1 MRRHDAG
8 AGGDRARPRAVRD
21 GVVMSFEPE
30 VPAAELS
37 DEEAAGFRRL
47 LDKLKSE
54 HRFDLYDYKSAS
66 LVRRVRTRMGQVH
79 ASDFDAYARLLDKDD
94 GEATLLLNTIL
105 INVTGFFRDPE
116 AWAALGQHVV
126 SALADHAAA
135 SGSLRIWSAGCST
148 GEEAYSLA
156 ILLAERAPQL
166 LQSDVKIYATD
177 VDVDALTTARL
188 GLYRLEQLKDLPEG
202 YIGRYFSREGQLYR
216 FRRELRR
223 VCIFGRHNLVDDPPL
238 ARMDLVVC
246 RNVLIYFKTALQER
260 LLPRFYYALRDDGF
274 LFLGKSE
281 SLLARSPWFA
291 PVDTKWRIF
300 RRSRYAPAAPVT
312 PLLQRQPPREQETS
326 VAAPLAGDLDL
337 ATVVQALPTATMVID
352 AHDSVVLW
360 NAAAEALYGI
370 RREQAVGHR
379 FRDLDISY
387 RAEGLRARIEDVRRG
402 STSARLNDVAFTGRG
417 GQVIHVD
424 VAIEALFDQAQ
435 RRLLG
440 ILVSAVDV
448 TAQVSLR
455 ADFQRISEQHE
466 VASEDLQSANEELET
481 TNEELQSTNEEL
493 ETTNEELQSTNT
505 ELLTTVEELQAANT
519 LLGDRTEE
527 VDRLALYHAS
537 VVESVREAVV
547 VLDSALKVTT
557 WNRAA
562 ERLWRVSAGAAIG
575 KSFMQLGLGPV
586 MKAVE
591 GSLRATAE
599 NAGSVELVLADA
611 DGAPHT
617 LRVVPL
623 VDAHGTVQGVVAT
636 AHSRTPPAT
645 REA

>member
-1 MRRHDAG
+1 VTSLD
-8 AGGDRARPRAVRD
+8 
-21 GVVMSFEPE
+21 PE
-30 VPAAELS
+30 VPATELS
-37 DEEAAGFRRL
+37 AEEAAAFRRL
-47 LDKLKSE
+47 LDKLKAE
-54 HRFDLYDYKSAS
+54 HRFDLHDYKSAS
-66 LVRRVRTRMGQVH
+66 LVRRVRTRMTQVH
-79 ASDFDAYARLLDKDD
+79 APDFDAYARLLDMDD
-94 GEATLLLNTIL
+94 DEATLLLNTIL

-116 AWAALGQHVV
+116 AWAALRQHVV
-126 SALADHAAA
+126 PALGEHTAA
-135 SGSLRIWSAGCST
+135 SGSLRLWSAGCST

-166 LQSDVKIYATD
+166 LENDVKIYATD
-177 VDVDALTTARL
+177 VDADALTTARQA
-188 GLYRLEQLKDLPEG
+188 LYRLEQLKDLPEG
-202 YIGRYFSREGQLYR
+202 YIGRYFSREGQFYR

-223 VCIFGRHNLVDDPPL
+223 LCIFGRHNLVDDPPL
-238 ARMDLVVC
+238 ARMDLIVC

-260 LLPRFYYALRDDGF
+260 LLPRFYYAIRDDGF

-291 PVDTKWRIF
+291 PVETKWRIF
-300 RRSRYAPAAPVT
+300 RRTRYAAAGPMT
-312 PLLQRQPPREQETS
+312 PLLRQPPRERGTS
-326 VAAPLAGDLDL
+326 VAEPVAGDLDL
-337 ATVVQALPTATMVID
+337 AAVVEALPTATMVVD
-352 AHDSVVLW
+352 AHDTVVLW
-360 NAAAEALYGI
+360 NTAAEALYGI

-402 STSARLNDVAFTGRG
+402 SSSARLNDVAFTGRG

-424 VAIEALFDQAQ
+424 VSIEALIDQAQ

-455 ADFQRISEQHE
+455 ADLQRISEQHE

-505 ELLTTVEELQAANT
+505 ELLTTVEELQSANT

-557 WNRAA
+557 WNQAA
-562 ERLWRVSAGAAIG
+562 ERLWRVSARDAMG

-591 GSLRATAE
+591 GALASTTH
-599 NAGSVELVLADA
+599 GTKVVELTFADA
-611 DGAPHT
+611 GGVPHT

-623 VDAHGTVQGVVAT
+623 LDAHGVVHGVVAT
-636 AHSRTPPAT
+636 AHGPVPAPT
-645 REA
+645 EEA

>member
-1 MRRHDAG
+1 
-8 AGGDRARPRAVRD
+8 VT
-21 GVVMSFEPE
+21 SFEPE

-37 DEEAAGFRRL
+37 DDEAAGFRRL

-54 HRFDLYDYKSAS
+54 HRFDLHDYKSGS
-66 LVRRVRTRMGQVH
+66 LLRRVRTRMTQVH
-79 ASDFDAYARLLDKDD
+79 APDFDAYGSLLDADD

-126 SALADHAAA
+126 PALADRASA

-156 ILLAERAPQL
+156 ILLAERTPQL
-166 LQSDVKIYATD
+166 LQIDVKIYATD
-177 VDVDALTTARL
+177 VDADALTTARQ

-223 VCIFGRHNLVDDPPL
+223 LCIFGRHNLVDDPPL
-238 ARMDLVVC
+238 ARMDLIVC

-260 LLPRFYYALRDDGF
+260 LLPRFYYAIRDDGF

-291 PVDTKWRIF
+291 PVETKWRIF
-300 RRSRYAPAAPVT
+300 RRTWDMPAGPPAPALHGHTPPERGTSAAVPV
-312 PLLQRQPPREQETS
+312 
-326 VAAPLAGDLDL
+326 AGHLDL
-337 ATVVQALPTATMVID
+337 AAVVEALPTAAMVID
-352 AHDSVVLW
+352 AHDTVVLW
-360 NAAAEALYGI
+360 NAAAQALYGL
-370 RREQAVGHR
+370 RGEQAMGHR

-387 RAEGLRARIEDVRRG
+387 RVEGLRARIEDVRRG
-402 STSARLNDVAFTGRG
+402 SSSARLHDVTFTGRG
-417 GQVIHVD
+417 GQLIHMD

-435 RRLLG
+435 SRLLG
-440 ILVSAVDV
+440 ILVSAVDI
-448 TAQVSLR
+448 TAQVGLR

-466 VASEDLQSANEELET
+466 VAAEDLQSANEELET

-519 LLGDRTEE
+519 LIGDRTAE

-537 VVESVREAVV
+537 VVESVREAVI
-547 VLDSALKVTT
+547 VLDDALKVTT

-562 ERLWRVSAGAAIG
+562 ERLWRVSARDAMG
-575 KSFMQLGLGPV
+575 KSFTQLDLGPV

-591 GSLRATAE
+591 GALARTTE
-599 NAGSVELVLADA
+599 GTKMVELTFADA
-611 DGAPHT
+611 GGVQHT

-623 VDAHGTVQGVVAT
+623 VDAHGVVHGVVAT
-636 AHSRTPPAT
+636 AHGPAQSLSE
-645 REA
+645 EA